1 MQQKFISL
9 MRWPDGGDEGGS
21 TEPKNEEVKAD
32 EIQPGAADKP
42 HEKGFF
48 EKVKDALKDWSNDDQ
63 QDQQV
68 DDSTP

>member
-9 MRWPDGGDEGGS
+9 MRWPGGEDEGGS

-32 EIQPGAADKP
+32 EIQPGAIDKP

-48 EKVKDALKDWSNDDQ
+48 EKVKDALKDWSNDDE

-68 DDSTP
+68 DDATP